1 MDYYA
6 DLSFSELTLPSV
18 TALEGMAEVYR
29 EPPTI
34 LEAGSAIIEFNT
46 QGLPDIVLK
55 KYPVAGL
62 RRFDAA
68 GVHTVLMQMTKA
80 SGPNILETSTLQY
93 YASYATYEITHP
105 YCVGG
110 SLEMLLH
117 ERQSTNTPFSPSDI
131 WKLFAQI
138 VSGLLQLYSS
148 TGVSDDYGELTY
160 LLHGSLTPSNI
171 LFDTRGTVLLS
182 DYGLYQIRPLF
193 GKKDR
198 YPSFLA
204 PELQGSNAEYTE
216 AADVWGLGCIL
227 YSLCVLHPPQFAPRE
242 LRRGINIYS
251 RSCPADI
258 RLLLLRCLGLN
269 PASRPSVFEIATLPS
284 VREACPELNSMLNL
298 RSKLSERLHNVSFA
312 DNDIRR
318 NTKIKESD
326 KRRPSVDI
334 QSMKIT
340 DKANLQ
346 STEVFHSIL
355 AAVAEAEAD
364 FDFGS
369 DVEPEK
375 LIAAQKRAT
384 SLEKPRNDM
393 YAADAGGE
401 SDSDGLQEPEPPAG
415 GPARSR
421 AESSRRRKARRRT
434 RSQSHGR
441 TLPGLVLSAGFEGAR
456 PPGYHRRSVSRK

>member
-1 MDYYA
+1 
-6 DLSFSELTLPSV
+6 
-18 TALEGMAEVYR
+18 
-29 EPPTI
+29 
-34 LEAGSAIIEFNT
+34 
-46 QGLPDIVLK
+46 
-55 KYPVAGL
+55 
-62 RRFDAA
+62 
-68 GVHTVLMQMTKA
+68 
-80 SGPNILETSTLQY
+80 
-93 YASYATYEITHP
+93 
-105 YCVGG
+105 
-110 SLEMLLH
+110 
-117 ERQSTNTPFSPSDI
+117 
-131 WKLFAQI
+131 
-138 VSGLLQLYSS
+138 
-148 TGVSDDYGELTY
+148 
-160 LLHGSLTPSNI
+160 
-171 LFDTRGTVLLS
+171 
-182 DYGLYQIRPLF
+182 
-193 GKKDR
+193 
-198 YPSFLA
+198 
-204 PELQGSNAEYTE
+204 
-216 AADVWGLGCIL
+216 
-227 YSLCVLHPPQFAPRE
+227 
-242 LRRGINIYS
+242 
-251 RSCPADI
+251 
-258 RLLLLRCLGLN
+258 
-269 PASRPSVFEIATLPS
+269 
-284 VREACPELNSMLNL
+284 MLNL

-434 RSQSHGR
+434 RSQSYGR

-456 PPGYHRRSVSRK
+456 PPGYHRWSVSRK